1 MFKNLFKKAMNFVK
15 NSWKKFK
22 NFVSRIFK
30 GKPAESKIETKE
42 EVKEIKD
49 EAAKEETK
57 KCIGINWSN
66 NTKEEIKD
74 EAAKEETKK
83 CIGLGWYSRKEE
95 VKEIKDEAAKE
106 ETKTVKKEEVK
117 EIKDETNEIN
127 VLNILTNAQNET
139 IENVE
144 YALLAVSTDEK
155 ESNDFYSELSSKS
168 KAEGFAKNLV
178 RAKEKLSGKKLPKSK
193 VNQIVKAI
201 RQDKNFLATEEYRKD
216 VAQAL
221 NSGEMFIV
229 LGK

>member
-30 GKPAESKIETKE
+30 GKPAESKIET
-42 EVKEIKD
+42 
-49 EAAKEETK
+49 
-57 KCIGINWSN
+57 
-66 NTKEEIKD
+66 
-74 EAAKEETKK
+74 
-83 CIGLGWYSRKEE
+83 KEE

-144 YALLAVSTDEK
+144 YALLAVSKDEK
-155 ESNDFYSELSSKS
+155 ESNDFYEALNSKS
-168 KAEGFAKNLV
+168 KAEGFAKNLIK
-178 RAKEKLSGKKLPKSK
+178 AKEKLSGKKLPKSK

-221 NSGEMFIV
+221 NAGELFIV
-229 LGK
+229 LNK